1 MKHLIAITILV
12 TASLFATAS
21 MAGYPMISGIPNQK
35 VSIGQS
41 TGPISFRL
49 SDDVTPPSDLAVSAR
64 SNNRSLV
71 PNSNIDLGG
80 SGANR
85 TVEVTPV
92 DGKWGLAT
100 IAVTVVD
107 TDGERNQD
115 TFNVE
120 VVKTIRP

>member
-1 MKHLIAITILV
+1 
-12 TASLFATAS
+12 
-21 MAGYPMISGIPNQK
+21 MISGIPNQK

-41 TGPISFRL
+41 TGPIPFKL
-49 SDDVTPPSDLAVSAR
+49 TDDITSPSDLTVSAR
-64 SNNRSLV
+64 SNNQTLV

-100 IAVTVVD
+100 IAVTVTD
-107 TDGERNQD
+107 TDGETNQD

-120 VVKTIRP
+120 VVKIIRP